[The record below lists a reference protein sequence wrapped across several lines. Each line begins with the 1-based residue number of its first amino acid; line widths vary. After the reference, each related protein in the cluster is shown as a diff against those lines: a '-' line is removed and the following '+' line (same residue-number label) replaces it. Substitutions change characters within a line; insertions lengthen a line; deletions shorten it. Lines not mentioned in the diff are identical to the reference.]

1 MVINSGKFSI
11 VGPDGQVEILPLENL
26 PDGWKDPILQPSK
39 PHEALNEQVN
49 STQKIAGWAKALTKD
64 RGLPVL
70 IYLGAGLQVRGL
82 QEISVLAL
90 ADVALMRAKIPER
103 LLEFGSTSAAL
114 ALPDH
119 VPEELLDTVAELVR
133 KHHVFIDA
141 VGNRL
146 DGSYFSLQSGVEYP
160 LRHYDFVGG
169 KPKTDFLPQ
178 HIREKQSEYHA
189 LPDPIGTG
197 EATAASGKL
206 ADAGKP
212 KQLNLFGDWLVA
224 GVTTIPSEKSRYV
237 LAKRLAKKLDQDG
250 EITSRFLTGEANR
263 VFGGTQAEGI
273 YSSKDAY
280 DAVEVAFNIHLS
292 KTEKADWNNKDA
304 DWARDKAQELAN
316 RILKL
321 PTQSRRDEE
330 MEEFQQFST
339 PPALSFVANW
349 VANVQPTDV
358 MMEPSAGTGDLAIWP
373 KIAGAR
379 VVLNELS
386 ERRRDLLANLFPD
399 ATLFKEN
406 AEQLD
411 NVLPLHVAPTVIVM
425 NPPFSASA
433 GRVQGQR
440 DTMIGA
446 RHIEQALKRL
456 QDNGRLVAVVGQ
468 GMAADR
474 PAFSKWWKEIEGRY
488 NVRANIGISGKE
500 YAKYGTTFDNQ
511 ILIIDK
517 TGATSQPVLTGKVES
532 VSDLPGLLEGIRNER
547 QRIQRS
553 IDKSAVDKDSQ
564 TVSDPVQPIDRTG
577 EPGSD
582 TRSAGTRSP
591 GDRGVTGAP
600 VTDSKTLGESGTGH
614 VVDDGIG
621 VGRGK
626 VRDRA
631 IRDVGSSGS
640 GDPGRDSGGDQSKD
654 AGTIAIETKR
664 GEISEFSDSVF
675 ANYTPQRLT
684 IQGAQPHPARLV
696 QAWQCQP

>member
-1 MVINSGKFSI
+1 M
-11 VGPDGQVEILPLENL
+11 
-26 PDGWKDPILQPSK
+26 
-39 PHEALNEQVN
+39 
-49 STQKIAGWAKALTKD
+49 
-64 RGLPVL
+64 
-70 IYLGAGLQVRGL
+70 
-82 QEISVLAL
+82 
-90 ADVALMRAKIPER
+90 
-103 LLEFGSTSAAL
+103 
-114 ALPDH
+114 
-119 VPEELLDTVAELVR
+119 
-133 KHHVFIDA
+133 
-141 VGNRL
+141 
-146 DGSYFSLQSGVEYP
+146 
-160 LRHYDFVGG
+160 
-169 KPKTDFLPQ
+169 
-178 HIREKQSEYHA
+178 
-189 LPDPIGTG
+189 
-197 EATAASGKL
+197 SGKL

-224 GVTTIPSEKSRYV
+224 GLQQYLPEKSRYV

-250 EITSRFLTGEANR
+250 EITSRSLTGEANR
-263 VFGGTQAEGI
+263 VFGGTQAEGV

-280 DAVEVAFNIHLS
+280 DAVEVAFNIHLG

-304 DWARDKAQELAN
+304 DWARDKAQELTK

-349 VANVQPTDV
+349 VANVKPTDV

-373 KIAGAR
+373 KIAGAE

-386 ERRRDLLANLFPD
+386 ERRRDLLTNLFPE

-411 NVLPLHVAPTVIVM
+411 NVLPPDVAPTVIVM

-474 PAFSKWWKEIEGRY
+474 PAFSKWWKEIEGKY

-553 IDKSAVDKDSQ
+553 IDKSAVEKDSQ

-582 TRSAGTRSP
+582 TRSAGTRSLWRP
-591 GDRGVTGAP
+591 
-600 VTDSKTLGESGTGH
+600 ESY
-614 VVDDGIG
+614 
-621 VGRGK
+621 R
-626 VRDRA
+626 
-631 IRDVGSSGS
+631 S
-640 GDPGRDSGGDQSKD
+640 PC
-654 AGTIAIETKR
+654 
-664 GEISEFSDSVF
+664 
-675 ANYTPQRLT
+675 Y
-684 IQGAQPHPARLV
+684 
-696 QAWQCQP
+696 

>member
-1 MVINSGKFSI
+1 M
-11 VGPDGQVEILPLENL
+11 
-26 PDGWKDPILQPSK
+26 
-39 PHEALNEQVN
+39 
-49 STQKIAGWAKALTKD
+49 AK
-64 RGLPVL
+64 R
-70 IYLGAGLQVRGL
+70 
-82 QEISVLAL
+82 
-90 ADVALMRAKIPER
+90 
-103 LLEFGSTSAAL
+103 F
-114 ALPDH
+114 
-119 VPEELLDTVAELVR
+119 
-133 KHHVFIDA
+133 
-141 VGNRL
+141 N
-146 DGSYFSLQSGVEYP
+146 
-160 LRHYDFVGG
+160 
-169 KPKTDFLPQ
+169 
-178 HIREKQSEYHA
+178 
-189 LPDPIGTG
+189 
-197 EATAASGKL
+197 
-206 ADAGKP
+206 P
-212 KQLNLFGDWLVA
+212 KQLNLFEDWLV
-224 GVTTIPSEKSRYV
+224 VRDTTISPDRSRYV
-237 LAKRLAKKLDQDG
+237 LAQRLAEKLDKDG
-250 EITSRFLTGEANR
+250 EITTRFLTGEANR
-263 VFGGTQAEGI
+263 VFGGTQAEGV

-292 KTEKADWNNKDA
+292 KTERADWNNQDA

-330 MEEFQQFST
+330 MDEFQQFST

-386 ERRRDLLANLFPD
+386 ERRRDLLASLFPD

-474 PAFSKWWKEIEGRY
+474 PAFSKWWKEIEGKY
-488 NVRANIGISGKE
+488 NVRANIAISGKE

-591 GDRGVTGAP
+591 GDRRVTGAP
-600 VTDSKTLGESGTGH
+600 VTDSKTRGESGIGD
-614 VVDDGIG
+614 VVNDGIRH
-621 VGRGK
+621 GRR
-626 VRDRA
+626 V
-631 IRDVGSSGS
+631 
-640 GDPGRDSGGDQSKD
+640 
-654 AGTIAIETKR
+654 
-664 GEISEFSDSVF
+664 
-675 ANYTPQRLT
+675 L
-684 IQGAQPHPARLV
+684 
-696 QAWQCQP
+696 